1 MTNSTTLPS
10 RSEVPLDQT
19 WDLASIFPA
28 PSDWEAACSQLT
40 GMLPILSAYQGHLG
54 ESPQVLLEYI
64 QLFQEAGTLIGK
76 INVYANNAYAVNTL
90 DQDAAARNGQGR
102 SLMAKFGA
110 ATAFFDPEL
119 MQIGFPK
126 LRLWMKEQPE
136 LAFFAHYVDK
146 LEKRQAHV
154 RSGEV
159 EEVLAMVNDPFFAA
173 TSIYNALNNAELT
186 FQPALAS
193 DGTQLRGRSGQH
205 RRSGHPPRPGSAPD
219 CLGELFRWLSQVQ
232 EHPGS
237 HSHRYRPAGCI

>member
-90 DQDAAARNGQGR
+90 DQDAVC
-102 SLMAKFGA
+102 
-110 ATAFFDPEL
+110 P
-119 MQIGFPK
+119 
-126 LRLWMKEQPE
+126 
-136 LAFFAHYVDK
+136 
-146 LEKRQAHV
+146 
-154 RSGEV
+154 
-159 EEVLAMVNDPFFAA
+159 
-173 TSIYNALNNAELT
+173 
-186 FQPALAS
+186 
-193 DGTQLRGRSGQH
+193 
-205 RRSGHPPRPGSAPD
+205 
-219 CLGELFRWLSQVQ
+219 
-232 EHPGS
+232 
-237 HSHRYRPAGCI
+237 